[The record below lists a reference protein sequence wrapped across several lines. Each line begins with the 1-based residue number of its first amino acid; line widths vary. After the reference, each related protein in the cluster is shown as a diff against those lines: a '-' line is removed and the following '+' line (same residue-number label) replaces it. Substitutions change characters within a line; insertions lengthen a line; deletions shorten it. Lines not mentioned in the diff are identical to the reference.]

1 MKQRLSAMAA
11 SFSSRDNT
19 NSRTEG
25 RQESGTHEE
34 NVSMLSSNPMQRR
47 DSSGDDEDGEE
58 VISFLE
64 SPAVRTTSRSNSSS
78 SNPITSSQMLNSKKD
93 K

>member
-11 SFSSRDNT
+11 SFSNRDTT
-19 NSRTEG
+19 NARSEG
-25 RQESGTHEE
+25 RQETGTREE
-34 NVSMLSSNPMQRR
+34 NASMLSSNPMQRR
-47 DSSGDDEDGEE
+47 ESSEDDEDGEE

-64 SPAVRTTSRSNSSS
+64 SPAVRTNSRSNSSNTNLNVTS
-78 SNPITSSQMLNSKKD
+78 PISNSKKD